1 MELFIKIFL
10 PVYFIFFFGISFVA
24 KTIIVARRI
33 KKNPLVLPQDES
45 AYALVG
51 NYFKLCLVGIFVY
64 VILFPFLPESYFLP
78 IGFLDIEL
86 LKFSGL
92 ILMLL
97 ALIWT
102 IAAQN
107 QMKDSWRIGIDND
120 MKTELV
126 TSGLFSVS
134 RNPVF
139 LGMIVSLI
147 GLFLVTPTAFS
158 LLFLIFGYVLIQV
171 QIRLEEEFLY
181 RQHGE
186 KYLDYLIKVRRLI
199 YKP

>member
-10 PVYFIFFFGISFVA
+10 PVYFILFFGISFVA
-24 KTIIVARRI
+24 KTIIVARKIR
-33 KKNPLVLPQDES
+33 KSPLVLPQDES

-51 NYFKLCLVGIFVY
+51 NYFKLCLIGIFVY
-64 VILFPFLPESYFLP
+64 VILFPFLSESSFLP
-78 IGFLDIEL
+78 IDFLNVEL
-86 LKFSGL
+86 LKFVGL

-102 IAAQN
+102 IVAQN
-107 QMKDSWRIGIDND
+107 QMKNSWRIGIDKD
-120 MKTELV
+120 VKTELV
-126 TSGLFSVS
+126 TSGLFSIS

-139 LGMIVSLI
+139 LGMITSLV
-147 GLFLVTPTAFS
+147 GLFFLTPNAIS
-158 LLFLIFGYVLIQV
+158 LLFLILGYVLIQV

-199 YKP
+199 

>member
-1 MELFIKIFL
+1 MELLIKIFL
-10 PVYFIFFFGISFVA
+10 PVYFILFFGISFVA

-45 AYALVG
+45 TYALMG
-51 NYFKLCLVGIFVY
+51 NYFKLCLAGIFVY
-64 VILFPFLPESYFLP
+64 VMLFPFLSEDYFLP
-78 IGFLDIEL
+78 IDFLDVEL
-86 LKFSGL
+86 LKFVGL

-102 IAAQN
+102 IIAQN
-107 QMKDSWRIGIDND
+107 QMKNSWRIGIDND

-126 TSGLFSVS
+126 TSGLFSIS

-139 LGMIVSLI
+139 LGMIVSLV
-147 GLFLVTPTAFS
+147 GLFLVTPNAIS
-158 LLFLIFGYVLIQV
+158 LLFLVLGYVLIQV

-186 KYLDYLIKVRRLI
+186 EYLDYLTKTNRLI
-199 YKP
+199 

>member
-10 PVYFIFFFGISFVA
+10 PVYFILFFGISFVT
-24 KTIIVARRI
+24 KTIIIARRI

-51 NYFKLCLVGIFVY
+51 NYFKVCLIGIFVY
-64 VILFPFLPESYFLP
+64 IMLFPFLSEDYFLP
-78 IGFLDIEL
+78 IDFLDVEL
-86 LKFSGL
+86 LKLIGL
-92 ILMLL
+92 VLMIF

-102 IAAQN
+102 IVAQD
-107 QMKDSWRIGIDND
+107 QMKNSWRIGIDND

-126 TSGLFSVS
+126 TSGLFSIS

-139 LGMIVSLI
+139 LGMIVSLV
-147 GLFLVTPTAFS
+147 GLFLVTPNAIS
-158 LLFLIFGYVLIQV
+158 LLFLILGYVLIQV
-171 QIRLEEEFLY
+171 QIRLEEEHLY

-199 YKP
+199 

>member
-10 PVYFIFFFGISFVA
+10 PVYFILFFGISFVA
-24 KTIIVARRI
+24 KTIIVARKI

-51 NYFKLCLVGIFVY
+51 NYFKLCLTGIFVY
-64 VILFPFLPESYFLP
+64 VILFAFLSESFFLP
-78 IGFLDIEL
+78 IDFLDVEL
-86 LKFSGL
+86 LKIVGL
-92 ILMLL
+92 TLMLL

-102 IAAQN
+102 IISQN
-107 QMKDSWRIGIDND
+107 QMKNSWRIGIDND

-126 TSGLFSVS
+126 TSGLFSIS

-147 GLFLVTPTAFS
+147 GLFFLTPNGIS
-158 LLFLIFGYVLIQV
+158 LLFLILAYVLIQV

-186 KYLDYLIKVRRLI
+186 KYLGYLIKVRRLI
-199 YKP
+199 

>member
-1 MELFIKIFL
+1 MELLIKIFL
-10 PVYFIFFFGISFVA
+10 PTYFILFFGISFVA

-64 VILFPFLPESYFLP
+64 VILFPFLSESSFLS
-78 IGFLDIEL
+78 IDFLDVEF
-86 LKFSGL
+86 LKFVGL
-92 ILMLL
+92 IFMLL

-102 IAAQN
+102 IVAQN

-139 LGMIVSLI
+139 LGMVVSLV
-147 GLFLVTPTAFS
+147 GLFFLTLNAIS
-158 LLFLIFGYVLIQV
+158 LLFLILGYVLIQV

-199 YKP
+199 

>member
-10 PVYFIFFFGISFVA
+10 PVFFVLFFGISFVA

-33 KKNPLVLPQDES
+33 RKNPLVLHQDKS

-51 NYFKLCLVGIFVY
+51 NHFKLCLAGIFVY
-64 VILFPFLPESYFLP
+64 VILFTFLSESSFLPVSFLVV
-78 IGFLDIEL
+78 EL
-86 LKFSGL
+86 FKFVGL
-92 ILMLL
+92 TLMLL
-97 ALIWT
+97 DLVWT
-102 IAAQN
+102 IVSQN
-107 QMKDSWRIGIDND
+107 QMRDSWKIGIDND

-147 GLFLVTPTAFS
+147 GLFLITPNAVS
-158 LLFLIFGYVLIQV
+158 LLFLIIGYVLIQV
-171 QIRLEEEFLY
+171 QIRLKRNFSIDNTA
-181 RQHGE
+181 
-186 KYLDYLIKVRRLI
+186 KNIWI
-199 YKP
+199 I

>member
-10 PVYFIFFFGISFVA
+10 PAYFILFFGTSFVA

-51 NYFKLCLVGIFVY
+51 NYFKLCLAGIFVY
-64 VILFPFLPESYFLP
+64 VILFPFLSESSFLS
-78 IGFLDIEL
+78 IDFLDVEL
-86 LKFSGL
+86 LKIVGL

-102 IAAQN
+102 IVAQN
-107 QMKDSWRIGIDND
+107 QMKNSWRIGIDKD
-120 MKTELV
+120 VKTELV
-126 TSGLFSVS
+126 TSGLFSIS

-147 GLFLVTPTAFS
+147 GLFFLTPNAIS
-158 LLFLIFGYVLIQV
+158 LLFLILGYVLIQV
-171 QIRLEEEFLY
+171 QMRLEEEFLY
-181 RQHGE
+181 KQHGE

-199 YKP
+199 

>member
-10 PVYFIFFFGISFVA
+10 PVYFILFFGISFVA

-33 KKNPLVLPQDES
+33 KKNPLVLPKDES
-45 AYALVG
+45 AHALVG

-64 VILFPFLPESYFLP
+64 VVLFPFLFESSFLP
-78 IGFLDIEL
+78 IDSLDIDWF
-86 LKFSGL
+86 KFVGL
-92 ILMLL
+92 TLMLL

-102 IAAQN
+102 IVAQN
-107 QMKDSWRIGIDND
+107 QMKNSWRIGIDND
-120 MKTELV
+120 METELV

-134 RNPVF
+134 RNPIF
-139 LGMIVSLI
+139 FGMVVSLI
-147 GLFLVTPTAFS
+147 GLFFLTPNAVS
-158 LLFLIFGYVLIQV
+158 LLFLILGYVLIQV

-186 KYLDYLIKVRRLI
+186 KYLDYLIRTRRLI
-199 YKP
+199 

>member
-10 PVYFIFFFGISFVA
+10 PVYLILFFGISFVA
-24 KTIIVARRI
+24 KTIIVAKRI

-45 AYALVG
+45 AYSLVG

-78 IGFLDIEL
+78 IGFLDIEF
-86 LKFSGL
+86 LKFFGL
-92 ILMLL
+92 TLMLL

-102 IAAQN
+102 IVAQN
-107 QMKDSWRIGIDND
+107 QMKDTWRIGIDND

-126 TSGLFSVS
+126 TSGLFSIS

-147 GLFLVTPTAFS
+147 GLFLVTPNAFS
-158 LLFLIFGYVLIQV
+158 LLFLILGYVLIQV

-181 RQHGE
+181 RQHSE

-199 YKP
+199 

>member
-1 MELFIKIFL
+1 MELFIKILL
-10 PVYFIFFFGISFVA
+10 PVYFILFFGISFVA

-51 NYFKLCLVGIFVY
+51 NYFKLCLARIFVY
-64 VILFPFLPESYFLP
+64 VILFPFLSEISFLP
-78 IGFLDIEL
+78 IDFLDVKLMKIVEMT
-86 LKFSGL
+86 
-92 ILMLL
+92 LMLL

-102 IAAQN
+102 IVAQN
-107 QMKDSWRIGIDND
+107 QMKNSWRIGIDND

-126 TSGLFSVS
+126 TSGLFSIS

-139 LGMIVSLI
+139 LGMILSLV
-147 GLFLVTPTAFS
+147 GLFFLTPNAVS
-158 LLFLIFGYVLIQV
+158 LLFLILGYVLIQV

-199 YKP
+199 

>member
-1 MELFIKIFL
+1 MEIFIKIFL
-10 PVYFIFFFGISFVA
+10 SVYFILFFGISFVA
-24 KTIIVARRI
+24 KTIIVARKIR
-33 KKNPLVLPQDES
+33 KSPLVLPQDES

-51 NYFKLCLVGIFVY
+51 NYFKLCLAGIFIY
-64 VILFPFLPESYFLP
+64 VVLFPFLSESSFLP
-78 IGFLDIEL
+78 IDYLDVEL
-86 LKFSGL
+86 PKFVGL

-102 IAAQN
+102 IVAQN
-107 QMKDSWRIGIDND
+107 QMKNSWRIGIDND

-139 LGMIVSLI
+139 LGMIASLV
-147 GLFLVTPTAFS
+147 GLFFVTPNAIS
-158 LLFLIFGYVLIQV
+158 LLFLILGYVLIQV

-186 KYLDYLIKVRRLI
+186 KYLDYLIKVRRLV
-199 YKP
+199 

>member
-1 MELFIKIFL
+1 MELLIKIFL
-10 PVYFIFFFGISFVA
+10 PVYFILFFGISFVA

-33 KKNPLVLPQDES
+33 RKNPLVLPQDES

-51 NYFKLCLVGIFVY
+51 NYFKFCLAGIFVY
-64 VILFPFLPESYFLP
+64 VILFTFLPESSFLP
-78 IGFLDIEL
+78 VDFLEVEL
-86 LKFSGL
+86 LKFVGL
-92 ILMLL
+92 TLMLL
-97 ALIWT
+97 ALVWT
-102 IAAQN
+102 IIAQN

-147 GLFLVTPTAFS
+147 GLFLITPNAVS
-158 LLFLIFGYVLIQV
+158 LWFLILGYVLIQV

-199 YKP
+199 

>member
-1 MELFIKIFL
+1 MELLIKIFL
-10 PVYFIFFFGISFVA
+10 PVYFILFFGISFVA

-33 KKNPLVLPQDES
+33 RKNPLVLPQDES

-51 NYFKLCLVGIFVY
+51 NYFKLCLTGIFLY
-64 VILFPFLPESYFLP
+64 VILFTFLPESSFLP
-78 IGFLDIEL
+78 VDFLEVEL
-86 LKFSGL
+86 LKFVGL
-92 ILMLL
+92 TLMLL
-97 ALIWT
+97 ALVWT
-102 IAAQN
+102 IIAQN

-147 GLFLVTPTAFS
+147 GLFLITPNAVS
-158 LLFLIFGYVLIQV
+158 LLFLILGYVLIQI

-199 YKP
+199 

>member
-1 MELFIKIFL
+1 M
-10 PVYFIFFFGISFVA
+10 FFGISFVA

-51 NYFKLCLVGIFVY
+51 NYFKLCLAGIFVY
-64 VILFPFLPESYFLP
+64 VILFPFLSKSSFLP
-78 IGFLDIEL
+78 IDFLDIEL
-86 LKFSGL
+86 LKFVGL
-92 ILMLL
+92 TLMLL

-102 IAAQN
+102 IVAQN
-107 QMKDSWRIGIDND
+107 QMKNSWRIGIDRD

-126 TSGLFSVS
+126 TSGLFSIS

-139 LGMIVSLI
+139 LGMIASLV
-147 GLFLVTPTAFS
+147 GLFFLTPNAVS
-158 LLFLIFGYVLIQV
+158 LLFLILGYVLIQV
-171 QIRLEEEFLY
+171 QVRLEEEFLY
-181 RQHGE
+181 RQHGD

-199 YKP
+199 

>member
-1 MELFIKIFL
+1 MELLIKIFL
-10 PVYFIFFFGISFVA
+10 PVYFILFFGISFVA

-33 KKNPLVLPQDES
+33 KKNPLVLPKDES

-51 NYFKLCLVGIFVY
+51 NYFKLCLIGIFVY
-64 VILFPFLPESYFLP
+64 VILYPFLSESSFLP
-78 IGFLDIEL
+78 IDFLDVEL
-86 LKFSGL
+86 LKIVGMT
-92 ILMLL
+92 LMLF

-102 IAAQN
+102 IVAQN
-107 QMKDSWRIGIDND
+107 QMKNSWRIGIDND

-126 TSGLFSVS
+126 TFGLFSIS

-147 GLFLVTPTAFS
+147 GLFLITPNAVS
-158 LLFLIFGYVLIQV
+158 LLFLILGYVLIQI
-171 QIRLEEEFLY
+171 QIRLEEEHLY

-186 KYLDYLIKVRRLI
+186 KYLDYLIRTNRLI
-199 YKP
+199 

>member
-1 MELFIKIFL
+1 MELLIKIFL
-10 PVYFIFFFGISFVA
+10 PVYFILFFGISFVA

-33 KKNPLVLPQDES
+33 RKNPLVLPQDES
-45 AYALVG
+45 AYALIG
-51 NYFKLCLVGIFVY
+51 NYFKLCLAGIFVY
-64 VILFPFLPESYFLP
+64 AILFTFLPESSFLP
-78 IGFLDIEL
+78 VSFLEVEL
-86 LKFSGL
+86 LKFVGL
-92 ILMLL
+92 TLMLL
-97 ALIWT
+97 ALVWT
-102 IAAQN
+102 IIAQN

-147 GLFLVTPTAFS
+147 GLFLITPNAVS
-158 LLFLIFGYVLIQV
+158 LLFLILGYVLIQV

-199 YKP
+199 

>member
-1 MELFIKIFL
+1 MELLIKIFL
-10 PVYFIFFFGISFVA
+10 PTYFILFFGISFVA

-51 NYFKLCLVGIFVY
+51 NYFKLCLAGIFLY
-64 VILFPFLPESYFLP
+64 VILFPFLSERSFLP
-78 IGFLDIEL
+78 IDSLDIDWF
-86 LKFSGL
+86 KFVGL
-92 ILMLL
+92 TLMLL

-102 IAAQN
+102 IVAQN

-126 TSGLFSVS
+126 TSGLFSIS

-139 LGMIVSLI
+139 LGMIMSLV
-147 GLFLVTPTAFS
+147 GLFLVTPNAFS
-158 LLFLIFGYVLIQV
+158 LLFLTLGYVLIQV

-199 YKP
+199 

>member
-1 MELFIKIFL
+1 MELLIKIFL
-10 PVYFIFFFGISFVA
+10 PTYFILFFGISFVA

-51 NYFKLCLVGIFVY
+51 NYFKLCLAGIFLY
-64 VILFPFLPESYFLP
+64 VILFPFLSESSFLP
-78 IGFLDIEL
+78 IDSLDIDWF
-86 LKFSGL
+86 KFVGL
-92 ILMLL
+92 TLMLL

-102 IAAQN
+102 IVAQN

-126 TSGLFSVS
+126 TSGLFSIS

-139 LGMIVSLI
+139 LGMIMSLV
-147 GLFLVTPTAFS
+147 GLFLVTPNAFS
-158 LLFLIFGYVLIQV
+158 LLFLTLGYVLIQV

-199 YKP
+199 

>member
-1 MELFIKIFL
+1 MELLIKIFL
-10 PVYFIFFFGISFVA
+10 PIYFILFFGICFVA

-33 KKNPLVLPQDES
+33 KKNPLVLPKDES

-51 NYFKLCLVGIFVY
+51 NYFKLCLTGIFLY
-64 VILFPFLPESYFLP
+64 VVSIPFLSESSFLP
-78 IGFLDIEL
+78 VEFLDVDF
-86 LKFSGL
+86 LKFAGL
-92 ILMLL
+92 TLMLL

-102 IAAQN
+102 IIAQN

-120 MKTELV
+120 MKTELM

-147 GLFLVTPTAFS
+147 GLFLITPNAAT
-158 LLFLIFGYVLIQV
+158 LLFLILGYVLIQV
-171 QIRLEEEFLY
+171 QIRLEEEHLY

-186 KYLDYLIKVRRLI
+186 TFLDYLTKTNRLI
-199 YKP
+199 

>member
-1 MELFIKIFL
+1 MELLIKIFL
-10 PVYFIFFFGISFVA
+10 PVYFILFFGISFVA

-33 KKNPLVLPQDES
+33 RKNPLVLPQDES

-64 VILFPFLPESYFLP
+64 VVLYPFLFESSFLP
-78 IGFLDIEL
+78 IDSLDIDWF
-86 LKFSGL
+86 KFVGL
-92 ILMLL
+92 TLMLL

-102 IAAQN
+102 IVAQN

-126 TSGLFSVS
+126 TSGLFSIS

-139 LGMIVSLI
+139 LGMVVSLV
-147 GLFLVTPTAFS
+147 GLFFLTPNVIS
-158 LLFLIFGYVLIQV
+158 LLFLILGYVLIQV

-199 YKP
+199 

>member
-1 MELFIKIFL
+1 MELLIKIFL
-10 PVYFIFFFGISFVA
+10 PTYFILFFGISFVA

-51 NYFKLCLVGIFVY
+51 NYFKLCLAGIFLY
-64 VILFPFLPESYFLP
+64 VILFPFLSERSFLP
-78 IGFLDIEL
+78 IDSLDIDWF
-86 LKFSGL
+86 KFVGL
-92 ILMLL
+92 TLMLL

-102 IAAQN
+102 IVAQN

-126 TSGLFSVS
+126 TSGLFSIC

-139 LGMIVSLI
+139 LGMIMSLV
-147 GLFLVTPTAFS
+147 GLFLVTPNAFS
-158 LLFLIFGYVLIQV
+158 LLFLTLGYVLIQV

-199 YKP
+199 

>member
-10 PVYFIFFFGISFVA
+10 PIYFILFFGISFVA

-51 NYFKLCLVGIFVY
+51 NYFKLCLAGIFVY
-64 VILFPFLPESYFLP
+64 VILFPFLSEISFLP
-78 IGFLDIEL
+78 IDFLDIEL
-86 LKFSGL
+86 LKFVGL
-92 ILMLL
+92 TLMLL

-102 IAAQN
+102 IIAQN
-107 QMKDSWRIGIDND
+107 QMKNSWRIGIDND

-126 TSGLFSVS
+126 TSGLFSIS
-134 RNPVF
+134 RNPIF
-139 LGMIVSLI
+139 FGMVVSLV
-147 GLFLVTPTAFS
+147 GLFFLTPNAVS
-158 LLFLIFGYVLIQV
+158 LLFLILGYVLIQV

-186 KYLDYLIKVRRLI
+186 KYLNYLIRTRRLI
-199 YKP
+199 

>member
-10 PVYFIFFFGISFVA
+10 PIYFVLFFGISFVA
-24 KTIIVARRI
+24 KTIIVAKRI

-51 NYFKLCLVGIFVY
+51 NYFKLCLAWIFVY
-64 VILFPFLPESYFLP
+64 VILFPFLSESSFLS
-78 IGFLDIEL
+78 IDFLDIGL
-86 LKFSGL
+86 LKFIGL
-92 ILMLL
+92 KLMTL
-97 ALIWT
+97 AMIWT
-102 IAAQN
+102 IVAQN
-107 QMKDSWRIGIDND
+107 QMKNSWRIGIDND

-126 TSGLFSVS
+126 TSGLFSIS

-139 LGMIVSLI
+139 LGMIVSLV
-147 GLFLVTPTAFS
+147 GLFFVTPNGVS
-158 LLFLIFGYVLIQV
+158 LLFLILGYVLIQV

-199 YKP
+199 

>member
-10 PVYFIFFFGISFVA
+10 PVYFILFFGISFVA

-33 KKNPLVLPQDES
+33 KKNPLVLPKDES

-51 NYFKLCLVGIFVY
+51 NYFKLCLIGIFVY
-64 VILFPFLPESYFLP
+64 VVLFPFLSESSFLP
-78 IGFLDIEL
+78 VEFLDVEF
-86 LKFSGL
+86 LKFVGL
-92 ILMLL
+92 TLMLL
-97 ALIWT
+97 ALVWT
-102 IAAQN
+102 IIAQN

-120 MKTELV
+120 MKTELM

-147 GLFLVTPTAFS
+147 GLFLITPNAAT
-158 LLFLIFGYVLIQV
+158 LLFLILGYVLIQV
-171 QIRLEEEFLY
+171 QIRLEEEHLY

-186 KYLDYLIKVRRLI
+186 TYLDYLIKVRRLI
-199 YKP
+199 

>member
-10 PVYFIFFFGISFVA
+10 PVYFILFFGISFIA

-33 KKNPLVLPQDES
+33 RKNPLVLPQDES

-51 NYFKLCLVGIFVY
+51 NYFKLCLAGIFVY
-64 VILFPFLPESYFLP
+64 VILFSFLSQDYFLP
-78 IGFLDIEL
+78 IDFLDVEL
-86 LKFSGL
+86 LKFVGL
-92 ILMLL
+92 TFMLL

-102 IAAQN
+102 IVAQN
-107 QMKDSWRIGIDND
+107 QMKNSWRIGIDND

-139 LGMIVSLI
+139 FGMIMSLI
-147 GLFLVTPTAFS
+147 GLFFVTPNAVS
-158 LLFLIFGYVLIQV
+158 LLFLILSYVLIQV
-171 QIRLEEEFLY
+171 QIRLEEEHLY

-186 KYLDYLIKVRRLI
+186 KYLDYLINVRRLI
-199 YKP
+199 

>member
-1 MELFIKIFL
+1 ML
-10 PVYFIFFFGISFVA
+10 FFGISFVA

-51 NYFKLCLVGIFVY
+51 NYFKLCLAGIFVY
-64 VILFPFLPESYFLP
+64 VILFPFLPESSFLP
-78 IGFLDIEL
+78 IDFLDVEF

-126 TSGLFSVS
+126 TSGLFSIS

-139 LGMIVSLI
+139 LGMIVSLF

-158 LLFLIFGYVLIQV
+158 LLFLILGYVLIQV

-199 YKP
+199 

>member
-1 MELFIKIFL
+1 MELLIKIFL
-10 PVYFIFFFGISFVA
+10 PVYFILFFGISFVA

-33 KKNPLVLPQDES
+33 KKNPLVLPKDKS

-51 NYFKLCLVGIFVY
+51 NYFKLCLIGIFVY
-64 VILFPFLPESYFLP
+64 VVLFPFLSESSFLP
-78 IGFLDIEL
+78 VEFLDVEF
-86 LKFSGL
+86 LKFVGL
-92 ILMLL
+92 TLMLL
-97 ALIWT
+97 ALVLT
-102 IAAQN
+102 IIAQN

-120 MKTELV
+120 MKTELM

-147 GLFLVTPTAFS
+147 GLFLITPNAAT
-158 LLFLIFGYVLIQV
+158 LLFLILGYVLIQI
-171 QIRLEEEFLY
+171 QIRLEEEHLY

-186 KYLDYLIKVRRLI
+186 TYLDYLIKVRRLI
-199 YKP
+199 